1 MRITSSAMAMA
12 SSYAATRA
20 ESTELQIKIPAR
32 TRQSPPPPPP
42 PPPPAA
48 AVEPKGAE
56 PAGGDQQALPS
67 DLKTWLLK
75 LLVEWLT
82 GKPIDDPQ
90 IDAQPQ
96 PTEQSPQPAA
106 AAATSPSAAPQRAQ
120 PPSVELHYEHVRYE
134 SERANFEAAGVV
146 TTGDGRQIA
155 LDLRVGMSRE
165 HYERLQVDVGTPQA
179 TDPLVLNFDAAAT
192 SLGGH
197 RISFDLNLDGASDQV
212 ALPST
217 GSKFLAM
224 DRNHNGRIDDGSE
237 LFGPASGNGFA
248 ELAAL
253 DGDGD
258 GWIDEDDQAFSE
270 LRVWDGEGAP
280 QTLAQAGVGAIYTA
294 GAATP
299 FTLGESDAT
308 ATGFVRS
315 TGVWL
320 AESGGA
326 HSVQQVDIVV

>member
-12 SSYAATRA
+12 SSYAATRV
-20 ESTELQIKIPAR
+20 ESTELQIRTPAR
-32 TRQSPPPPPP
+32 TRQPPPPPP
-42 PPPPAA
+42 PPPRAA
-48 AVEPKGAE
+48 AVEPKSAE
-56 PAGGDQQALPS
+56 PAGSDQQALPS
-67 DLKTWLLK
+67 DLKSWLLK

-82 GKPIDDPQ
+82 GEPIDDPQ

-96 PTEQSPQPAA
+96 PAGQSPQPAA
-106 AAATSPSAAPQRAQ
+106 ASPAPAPQRAQ
-120 PPSVELHYEHVRYE
+120 PPSVELHYEHVRCE
-134 SERANFEAAGVV
+134 SERATFEAAGVV

-165 HYERLQVDVGTPQA
+165 HYERLRVDVGTPQA
-179 TDPLVLNFDAAAT
+179 TDPLVLNFDAATT

-197 RISFDLNLDGASDQV
+197 RISFDLNLDGADDQV
-212 ALPST
+212 ALPSA
-217 GSKFLAM
+217 GSRFLAL
-224 DRNHNGRIDDGSE
+224 DRNRNGRIDDGAE

-258 GWIDEDDQAFSE
+258 GWIDADDQAFGE

-299 FTLGESDAT
+299 FTLGASDAT

-320 AESGGA
+320 AESGTA
-326 HSVQQVDIVV
+326 HSAQQVDIVL